1 MWARMARVALA
12 QPDGANSAFYKAK
25 LATARFFMARL
36 LPQQAALFQ
45 IIGTGKQSLMELP
58 AEAF

>member
-12 QPDGANSAFYKAK
+12 QQEGAEAGFYKAK
-25 LATARFFMARL
+25 LATARFFMARV

-45 IIGTGKQSLMELP
+45 MIGSGKQTLMELP